1 MEGSNSVYHY
11 SDNNKRH
18 LVTYHDKKLDRNI
31 ARWRMKQRGFTQVN
45 KKKSG
50 NPSFFSLNWRDYV
63 Y

>member
-31 ARWRMKQRGFTQVN
+31 ARWRMKQRGMTQIN

-50 NPSFFSLNWRDYV
+50 SSAFAEHWREYV